1 MKIIQDNDNY
11 IVIQLE
17 SNDEAIALT
26 NASNNKEEF
35 SINYVYCIVKSLYI
49 KTFGDANA
57 SANTNKNKI
66 KQKQ

>member
-17 SNDEAIALT
+17 SNDEAIALN

-35 SINYVYCIVKSLYI
+35 SINYVYCIAKSLYI

-57 SANTNKNKI
+57 NAKRIKI
-66 KQKQ
+66 K